1 MMGLMGSIINVANI
15 PASWVGGYL
24 YDNVSPSLPFQMSF
38 VIDMISLA
46 LFVAL
51 FREPESKETTTNGN
65 QEPPT
70 TSGHKPM

>member
-24 YDNVSPSLPFQMSF
+24 YENVSPALPFQMSF
-38 VIDMISLA
+38 VIDLISLT
-46 LFVAL
+46 LFVTL
-51 FREPESKETTTNGN
+51 FKEPESREIRTERN

-70 TSGHKPM
+70 VPEQEPT